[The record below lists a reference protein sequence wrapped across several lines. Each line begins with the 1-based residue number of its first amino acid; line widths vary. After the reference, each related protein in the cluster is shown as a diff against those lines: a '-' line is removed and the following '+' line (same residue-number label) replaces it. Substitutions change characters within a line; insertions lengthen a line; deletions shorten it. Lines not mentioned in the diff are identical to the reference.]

1 MRKKTTP
8 TLSLE
13 EREALFDE
21 LEAEAEASLSPRPSL
36 TVREHVSEPERPLY
50 EYESDRTHKTPE
62 EIDQEIEQMCAELL
76 ADCGKSPASEMS
88 QKKRSSNPSKE
99 QPSSGKNAAESSAES
114 GANSGKITKF
124 GTQRKRVAKLSTPD
138 AARTLVAM
146 VMGQEDRFG
155 AIGGNTPYSPNTGAI
170 VRRMVKDWLKSRYWG
185 QAMILDST
193 HHLPPPDSLPDW
205 NRLPSDVAQF
215 FKLIAVLHHPDA
227 IFATIR
233 LDIDIGERA
242 IHAKQ
247 GPCSW
252 LAERITRALASADI
266 DSTHMAFS
274 IEFAPKQAKT
284 IHKLHI
290 HGALHI
296 PAHLR
301 EQAKE
306 ALKQALAPL
315 YAQHGTNEAIQL
327 EEPHRAPD
335 VARYIPKDE
344 TPTQNK
350 LKRLRRTKAG
360 NGAHRS
366 TSEATRGGQQN
377 YSSIK
382 QFISGNPFLYT
393 GCPDFS

>member
-21 LEAEAEASLSPRPSL
+21 LEAEAEASLSHRPSL
-36 TVREHVSEPERPLY
+36 TVREHVGEPERPFY
-50 EYESDRTHKTPE
+50 EYEGDRTHKTQE
-62 EIDQEIEQMCAELL
+62 EKEQEIEQMCAELL
-76 ADCGKSPASEMS
+76 ADCGKSPASAKS
-88 QKKRSSNPSKE
+88 QKKRRSNPSAE
-99 QPSSGKNAAESSAES
+99 QPSSGKNAAEPKSELR
-114 GANSGKITKF
+114 ANSGKITKF

-138 AARTLVAM
+138 AARSLVAIAM
-146 VMGQEDRFG
+146 EQADRFG
-155 AIGGNTPYSPNTGAI
+155 AIEGTTPYSPATGAS
-170 VRRMVKDWLKSRYWG
+170 VRRMVTSWLKSRYWG

-350 LKRLRRTKAG
+350 LKRLRGTTTG
-360 NGAHRS
+360 SGAHRS
-366 TSEATRGGQQN
+366 TTEATRGGQQR
-377 YSSIK
+377 YSNIQ
-382 QFISGNPFLYT
+382 QFISGNPFLYA

>member
-21 LEAEAEASLSPRPSL
+21 LEASLSPYPSL
-36 TVREHVSEPERPLY
+36 TVREHVGEPDGPPHEN
-50 EYESDRTHKTPE
+50 ESDRTHKTPE
-62 EIDQEIEQMCAELL
+62 EIEQEIEQMCAELL
-76 ADCGKSPASEMS
+76 ADCGTSAASEQS
-88 QKKRSSNPSKE
+88 QKKRSPSLGK
-99 QPSSGKNAAESSAES
+99 QQASSRKNAAEPKAEP
-114 GANSGKITKF
+114 GTNSGKITKF
-124 GTQRKRVAKLSTPD
+124 GTQRRRVTKLSTPD

-146 VMGQEDRFG
+146 VMEQADRFG
-155 AIGGNTPYSPNTGAI
+155 AIGGTTPYNPTTGAF
-170 VRRMVKDWLKSRYWG
+170 VRRIVKDWLKSRYWG

-193 HHLPPPDSLPDW
+193 HHLPTPDSLPEW

-242 IHAKQ
+242 IQAKQ

-252 LAERITRALASADI
+252 LAERITRALASAGI
-266 DSTHMAFS
+266 DSTHIAFS

-284 IHKLHI
+284 IHRLHI

-301 EQAKE
+301 EQAKK
-306 ALKQALAPL
+306 ALKQALAPQ
-315 YAQHGTNEAIQL
+315 YVPHGTNEAIQL
-327 EEPHRAPD
+327 QEPHSTPD

-344 TPTQNK
+344 APTQNK

-360 NGAHRS
+360 SGAHRS
-366 TSEATRGGQQN
+366 TSEATRGGQQK

-382 QFISGNPFLYT
+382 QFVSGNPFLYA
-393 GCPDFS
+393 GLPDFS

>member
-21 LEAEAEASLSPRPSL
+21 LEASLSPRPSL
-36 TVREHVSEPERPLY
+36 TVRERLGEPERPFY
-50 EYESDRTHKTPE
+50 EYESDRAHKTPE
-62 EIDQEIEQMCAELL
+62 EIEQEIEQMCAELL

-99 QPSSGKNAAESSAES
+99 QPSGGKNAAESSAES
-114 GANSGKITKF
+114 RANSGKITRF

-146 VMGQEDRFG
+146 VMEQAGRFG
-155 AIGGNTPYSPNTGAI
+155 AIGGTTPYSPTTGAF

-242 IHAKQ
+242 IQAKQ

-252 LAERITRALASADI
+252 LAERITRALASARI

-284 IHKLHI
+284 IHRLHI
-290 HGALHI
+290 HGALRI

-306 ALKQALAPL
+306 ALKEALAPL
-315 YAQHGTNEAIQL
+315 YVQHGTNEAIQL
-327 EEPHRAPD
+327 EEPHSAPD

-344 TPTQNK
+344 ASTHHK
-350 LKRLRRTKAG
+350 LKRLRGTTTG
-360 NGAHRS
+360 SGAHRS
-366 TSEATRGGQQN
+366 TSEATRGGQQR
-377 YSSIK
+377 YSNIQ
-382 QFISGNPFLYT
+382 QFISENPFLYA
-393 GCPDFS
+393 GLPDFS

>member
-21 LEAEAEASLSPRPSL
+21 LEASLSPRPSL
-36 TVREHVSEPERPLY
+36 TVRERLGEPERPSYDY
-50 EYESDRTHKTPE
+50 EGDRTHKTPE

-76 ADCGKSPASEMS
+76 ADCGKSPASEKS
-88 QKKRSSNPSKE
+88 QKKRRSNPSAV
-99 QPSSGKNAAESSAES
+99 QPSSGKNAAEPEAES
-114 GANSGKITKF
+114 RANSGKITKF
-124 GTQRKRVAKLSTPD
+124 GTQRKRVVKLSTPD
-138 AARTLVAM
+138 DARNLVAM
-146 VMGQEDRFG
+146 AMGQADRFG
-155 AIGGNTPYSPNTGAI
+155 AIWGTTPYSPNTGAF

-242 IHAKQ
+242 IHSKQ

-252 LAERITRALASADI
+252 LAERITRALASAGI

-306 ALKQALAPL
+306 ALKQALAPQ
-315 YAQHGTNEAIQL
+315 YVPHGTNKAIHI
-327 EEPHRAPD
+327 EEPHSAPD

-344 TPTQNK
+344 APTQNK

-360 NGAHRS
+360 SGAHRS
-366 TSEATRGGQQN
+366 TSEATRGGQHK

-382 QFISGNPFLYT
+382 QFVSGNPFLYAEL
-393 GCPDFS
+393 PDFS

>member
-21 LEAEAEASLSPRPSL
+21 LEASLSPRPLL
-36 TVREHVSEPERPLY
+36 TVRERVGEPERPSY
-50 EYESDRTHKTPE
+50 DNEGDRTHKTPE
-62 EIDQEIEQMCAELL
+62 EIDREIEQMCAELL
-76 ADCGKSPASEMS
+76 ADCGKSPASEHS
-88 QKKRSSNPSKE
+88 QKKRSPSL
-99 QPSSGKNAAESSAES
+99 GKQQANSRKKAAEPEAEP
-114 GANSGKITKF
+114 GTNSGKITKF
-124 GTQRKRVAKLSTPD
+124 GTQRRRVAKLSTPD

-146 VMGQEDRFG
+146 VMEQADRFG
-155 AIGGNTPYSPNTGAI
+155 AIGDTTPYNPNTGAF

-242 IHAKQ
+242 IHSKQ

-366 TSEATRGGQQN
+366 TSEATRGGKQK

-393 GCPDFS
+393 GLPDFS